1 MRKALAAGALS
12 ASLLAG
18 GTAGALLFAPSI
30 SGAQTAT
37 TEAPAEAPAPPEP
50 GTPPAWMTD
59 TLSKL
64 VADGTINQAQADA
77 VAQALEAA
85 KPAHGPGERG
95 GPGHG
100 RGGKGLDAA
109 ATALG
114 MTADE
119 LRTEL
124 QSGKTIA
131 QVAEAKGVPT
141 QTVIDAI
148 VADMNAHFDEELAA
162 GEHTQAEIDQRKAEA
177 AQRATD
183 MVNGTMPAKG
193 EGRGGPGGRGPR
205 GQQSQDGQSTT
216 PSTEAPA

>member
-18 GTAGALLFAPSI
+18 GTVGALLFAPSI

-37 TEAPAEAPAPPEP
+37 TEAPATAPSEP

-59 TLSKL
+59 TLSEL
-64 VADGTINQAQADA
+64 VANGTLTQAQADA
-77 VAQALEAA
+77 VSQALEAA
-85 KPAHGPGERG
+85 KPAHGPGGRG

-100 RGGKGLDAA
+100 RGGMGLDAA

-124 QSGKTIA
+124 QSGQTIA
-131 QVAEAKGVPT
+131 QVAEAKGVAT

-148 VADMNAHFDEELAA
+148 VAEMNAHFDEELAA
-162 GEHTQAEIDQRKAEA
+162 GEHTQEEIDQRKADAVE
-177 AQRATD
+177 RATD

-205 GQQSQDGQSTT
+205 GHQAPDDQSTT